1 MSYLLK
7 YLKAKDWIF
16 AILSIGFIVMQV
28 WLEIKLPDYTREI
41 TLILQTQSGGVG
53 EIWKSGVWCMI
64 TDEKPLEVY
73 FEDSITGSVLPG
85 DEVSAG
91 RGIRTIFRQ
100 L

>member
-53 EIWKSGVWCMI
+53 EI
-64 TDEKPLEVY
+64 
-73 FEDSITGSVLPG
+73 
-85 DEVSAG
+85 
-91 RGIRTIFRQ
+91 
-100 L
+100 